1 MSEAARGPQEVLAK
15 VVLMGLSGS
24 GKATVLR
31 HMARRHAHD
40 SVRVGEVAGGAVYRT
55 EFYWPEMLADGRRLR
70 VRLFAL
76 SGRPVFNA
84 VSELLLSGCDGL
96 VFMIDVRPERLVE
109 AQEAFRAM
117 IFNAGRNGRDLKAMP
132 LALQYHHAGEWPE
145 FDLER
150 MDGWLGI
157 APGMVERLT
166 TRFPGA
172 EDAVCAGV
180 ERVLTRIAREA
191 CPRQEMMEA

>member
-1 MSEAARGPQEVLAK
+1 MSEADRVPQDMLAK

-24 GKATVLR
+24 GKAAVLR

-55 EFYWPEMLADGRRLR
+55 EFYWPEVLADGRRLR

-76 SGRPVFNA
+76 SGRPGFNA
-84 VSELLLSGCDGL
+84 VSELLLAGCDGL
-96 VFMIDVRPERLVE
+96 VFMIDVRPERLSE
-109 AQEAFRAM
+109 AQEAFRTM
-117 IFNAGRNGRDLKAMP
+117 IINADRSGRDLKVMP
-132 LALQYHHAGEWPE
+132 LVLEYHHAGERPE
-145 FDLER
+145 FDLDR

-172 EDAVCAGV
+172 EEAVCVGV
-180 ERVLTRIAREA
+180 ERVLSRIAREA